1 MTLSS
6 LCADAFVVDKAFFLP
21 FCHGMGRIGLLYL
34 WIRCL
39 SVDGRIEFLWLTPA
53 SLTGRITQFYF
64 WWFLVWMGV
73 SSQRICH
80 FFIEM
85 RYAFYW
91 PLRLGSYW
99 KLRWV
104 AKSHVSFFF
113 GAILQ
118 RELNRW
124 AIHFLFRFADKR
136 FRRQKVL
143 NWTLVGVG
151 RRCVGK
157 SREVELEFVH
167 RCHECFLSELLYL
180 SVYKAY

>member
-34 WIRCL
+34 WIGCL
-39 SVDGRIEFLWLTPA
+39 SVDGRIELFWLTPV

-64 WWFLVWMGV
+64 WGLLVWMGV

-85 RYAFYW
+85 RDAFYW
-91 PLRLGSYW
+91 SLGLGPYW

-104 AKSHVSFFF
+104 AKSHISFFF
-113 GAILQ
+113 RAILQ
-118 RELNRW
+118 WELNGW
-124 AIHFLFRFADKR
+124 VINSLFGFGDKR

-143 NWTLVGVG
+143 NWTLVGLG
-151 RRCVGK
+151 RRCVG
-157 SREVELEFVH
+157 
-167 RCHECFLSELLYL
+167 
-180 SVYKAY
+180 